1 MADLDAAFAATE
13 KLVEEGR
20 KALEERIKRQQAD
33 DRYHIAKLI
42 VWAFVVLMAWVVV
55 AATLGAYL
63 YNWDRLAEAGKFL
76 MAILGSVMLPVVT
89 LVIGYYF
96 GKDR

>member
-13 KLVEEGR
+13 KQAEEGR

-33 DRYHIAKLI
+33 DRSHIAKLI

-63 YNWDRLAEAGKFL
+63 YDWDRLLEPGKFV
-76 MAILGSVMLPVVT
+76 MAILSSVMLPVVT
-89 LVIGYYF
+89 LVIGHYF